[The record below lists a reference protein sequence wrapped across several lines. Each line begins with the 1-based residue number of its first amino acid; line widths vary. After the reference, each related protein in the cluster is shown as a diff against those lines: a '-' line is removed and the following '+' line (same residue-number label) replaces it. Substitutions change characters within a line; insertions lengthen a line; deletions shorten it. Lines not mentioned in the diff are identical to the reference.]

1 MTTNKESVVPVSTS
15 RVDHSG
21 IGTTPD
27 SDSRT
32 DTSQETSVSHYITHR
47 NMYFCIEQ
55 NRVGSLQQ
63 TQIMQSPLKGNEFGK
78 QLT

>member
-1 MTTNKESVVPVSTS
+1 MTINKESVVPVSTS
-15 RVDHSG
+15 RADHSG
-21 IGTTPD
+21 IGTTPE

-32 DTSQETSVSHYITHR
+32 DRSQETSVCRYIANR
-47 NMYFCIEQ
+47 NMYFCIKQ